1 MRTTRLGRNI
11 RHILL
16 GASLLAPVAAAAQPT
31 YLDQGP
37 AWTDSVR
44 QQFYIQDQGSTMIP
58 MAWFRALKTPDG
70 QPFLADQL
78 ARFGYLPN
86 PAAANGLPIGFTE
99 ATWKGTNY
107 AGMTCAACHTRDISV
122 AGQTYRV
129 DGGPALSDFQGL
141 LTEMVD
147 GIGKV
152 LATNASFKV
161 FAIEVLG
168 TPNPTNNQINT
179 LKADVQTWYT
189 RENAMK
195 KGAYNKPDMWGLGRL
210 DAVSMILNR
219 VAGLDLGPA
228 PTYVIDA
235 NIAPADAP
243 VRYPFL
249 WNAAFQDKTQ
259 WPGFAPNGSDFFG
272 LIRNTGEVFGV
283 FATFHPKKILFGA
296 AIDYTANNSANF
308 KGLIALEDMIDKI
321 GPPRWPWPLSA
332 ADKALA
338 AQGAEVYARD
348 LPGGSCASCH
358 DGANPGKV
366 PFATKGQKLFGTPLI
381 DVGTDTHE
389 HDILDRRIRT
399 AGVLDNRGV
408 LGLFMKF
415 KPCAK
420 NAPISSCPTAF
431 SLLSLTVANAILWSG
446 AYKPTIFPG
455 ADVTPPPSTAVPSDD
470 IRDGLLNGFGEK
482 AKQENAPKPTGA
494 FYESRVMAGIWAAAP
509 YLHNGSVAT
518 LEDLLTPDSQR
529 PVSFPVGPNYD
540 PVRIGLSATQPGN
553 YVRTT
558 TDCTPNVKGKGI
570 NSGDSRCGHN
580 FGTTLSPTDK
590 AALLMYLR
598 ML

>member
-1 MRTTRLGRNI
+1 MRITRLGRSF

-31 YLDQGP
+31 YLDQGS
-37 AWTDSVR
+37 AWTDTAR
-44 QQFYIQDQGSTMIP
+44 KQFYSQDQGSTMIP
-58 MAWFRALKTPDG
+58 MAWFRALKAPDG
-70 QPFLADQL
+70 TTPFLADGL

-86 PAAANGLPIGFTE
+86 PYVTNGLPIGFTE

-129 DGGPALSDFQGL
+129 DGGPALSDFQAL

-147 GIGKV
+147 GIGNV
-152 LATNASFKV
+152 LATNASFRA

-179 LKADVQTWYT
+179 LKKDVQTWYA

-195 KGAYNKPDMWGLGRL
+195 KGAYSTPDMWGLGRL

-219 VAGLDLGPA
+219 VAGLDLGNA
-228 PTYVIDA
+228 PTYVIQE

-259 WPGFAPNGSDFFG
+259 WPGFAPNGSDFLG

-283 FATFHPKKILFGA
+283 FGTFHPKKILFGV
-296 AIDYTANNSANF
+296 AIDYTANNSSNF
-308 KGLIALEDMIDKI
+308 KGLVDLENMIDRI
-321 GPPRWPWPLSA
+321 GPPKFPWPV
-332 ADKALA
+332 DPVLA
-338 AQGAEVYARD
+338 AKGAEVYARNM
-348 LPGGSCASCH
+348 PGGSCASCH

-366 PFATKGQKLFGTPLI
+366 PFAPKGQTIYGTPLV

-399 AGVLDNRGV
+399 AGVLDNRSL
-408 LGLFMKF
+408 LGIALKF
-415 KPCAK
+415 KPCAAS
-420 NAPISSCPTAF
+420 APIASCPTAF
-431 SLLSLTVANAILWSG
+431 SLLSLTVANAIFWSG
-446 AYKPTIFPG
+446 AYKPTLFPG
-455 ADVTPPPSTAVPSDD
+455 AAVSEPPPTAQPSDD
-470 IRDGLLNGFGEK
+470 IRDALNNGFGEK
-482 AKQENAPKPTGA
+482 DKRDGKAKPSGA

-518 LEDLLTPDSQR
+518 LDDLLTPDSQR
-529 PVSFPVGPNYD
+529 PVSFAVGPNYD
-540 PVRIGLSATQPGN
+540 PERIGLAAVQPDN
-553 YVRTT
+553 RYIRTT
-558 TDCTPNVKGKGI
+558 TDCTKGVKGQGI
-570 NSGDSRCGHN
+570 NSGNSRCGHN
-580 FGTTLSPTDK
+580 FGTNLSPEDK
-590 AALLMYLR
+590 AALLAYLR